1 MDYCRLCLALPC
13 FFLLSEIM
21 IEELTALSR
30 TEESRMT
37 LEPFP
42 AGSLDG
48 EGPLELFS
56 SRILGLLV
64 CCIVI

>member
-1 MDYCRLCLALPC
+1 
-13 FFLLSEIM
+13 M

-48 EGPLELFS
+48 EGPLELLS

-64 CCIVI
+64 CWIVI